1 MLCLSAN
8 LKQFNSFGELNTY
21 IYGKYESNANLFN
34 DPNIN
39 LSTQNIMLFGLNV
52 NNFMSIALP
61 GIANKY
67 WAAMPDFTLDLK
79 EKHIIAI
86 LGSMNINK
94 SDMSGLAVYNDL
106 SKLLVISD
114 KHYKSIELAL
124 LVIDKEE
131 VPEWMNIIYET
142 TK

>member
-8 LKQFNSFGELNTY
+8 LKQFNSFGELNNY

-34 DPNIN
+34 DPDIN

-52 NNFMSIALP
+52 NNFMPIALP
-61 GIANKY
+61 GVSNRY
-67 WAAMPDFTLDLK
+67 WAAMPDFVMDLR

-106 SKLLVISD
+106 SKLLVLSD
-114 KHYKSIELAL
+114 KYYKSIELAL
-124 LVIDKEE
+124 IVIDKEE
-131 VPEWMNIIYET
+131 VPGWMGIIYDI

>member
-52 NNFMSIALP
+52 NNFMPIALP

>member
-131 VPEWMNIIYET
+131 VPGWMGIIYDI